1 MPNGHADRI
10 VRCAALSH
18 QDLRSETWQPAA
30 GVDVARLRA
39 AMLEDTR
46 RFFAE
51 REVLMV
57 DTPALSRSAVSDPNI
72 ESIGVHLGD
81 SPRQDYFLHTS
92 PEYCMKRMLAAGFP
106 DIGQICRV
114 FRDGESGRRHQPEFT
129 MIEWYRL
136 GFELDDI
143 MQDAE
148 ALVARLL
155 NVSIAEKPPRRMS
168 YREAFRQF
176 AGIDPMTADAKALA
190 GLLGAEED
198 LRGAIGDDRDAWLDL
213 IMATRVT
220 AQFDS
225 TELTTIYHY
234 PESQAALARLCPENP
249 SVADRFEVFFG
260 DLELANGYVELTA
273 ADEQQKR
280 FAADQNERRRRGAR
294 IRPLDTHFLDSLRAG
309 LPACAG
315 VAAGFDRLLML
326 NAGAD
331 DLRKVQHFPHG
342 SPE

>member
-1 MPNGHADRI
+1 MNSQNARDR
-10 VRCAALSH
+10 A
-18 QDLRSETWQPAA
+18 WQPAA
-30 GVDVARLRA
+30 GVDVARRRA
-39 AMLEDTR
+39 VMLEDTR

-51 REVLMV
+51 REVLLV

-72 ESIGVHLGD
+72 ESIGVRLGD
-81 SPRQDYFLHTS
+81 APGDNYFLHTS

-136 GFELDDI
+136 GFGLDDI

-148 ALVARLL
+148 QLIAALLSD
-155 NVSIAEKPPRRMS
+155 SIAKKRPRRMS
-168 YREAFRQF
+168 YREAFQQF
-176 AGIDPMTADAKALA
+176 AGIDPMETDAETLPKLID
-190 GLLGAEED
+190 AEDD
-198 LRGAIGDDRDAWLDL
+198 LRRAIGDDRDAWLDL
-213 IMATRVT
+213 IMATRVAT
-220 AQFDS
+220 QFDS
-225 TELTTIYHY
+225 SALTTIYHY
-234 PESQAALARLCPENP
+234 PRSQAALARLCPDDP

-273 ADEQQKR
+273 ADEQQER
-280 FAADQNERRRRGAR
+280 FAADQEKRRRRGAK
-294 IRPLDTHFLDSLRAG
+294 IRPLDKRFLDSLHAG
-309 LPACAG
+309 LPDCAG

-326 NAGAD
+326 NAGTD

-342 SPE
+342 RPE